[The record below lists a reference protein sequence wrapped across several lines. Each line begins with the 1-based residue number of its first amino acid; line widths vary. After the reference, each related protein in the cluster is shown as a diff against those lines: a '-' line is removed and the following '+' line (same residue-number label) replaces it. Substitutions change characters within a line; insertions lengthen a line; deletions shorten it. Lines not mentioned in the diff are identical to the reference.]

1 MWALLLNEAG
11 KLTPSDK
18 VIMNTV
24 SLSIGSNQNAEH
36 YIVSALNA
44 LRQRFLKL
52 TVSSVYESVAVGYA
66 GNNFLNLVV
75 VLDTAES
82 LGSLAGFL
90 KQLEDD
96 NGRRREQSRFSS
108 RTLDVDIL
116 TYGDL
121 EGVHEGIVLPRPEV
135 TQNAYVL
142 CPLAEVGG
150 QLVNPQYQ
158 LSYADLWQQY
168 DKRRQK
174 LWSIDFFW
182 GGQRISAAAPL
193 IPA

>member
-1 MWALLLNEAG
+1 LIPPA
-11 KLTPSDK
+11 K
-18 VIMNTV
+18 VVNTV
-24 SLSIGSNQNAEH
+24 SLSIGSNQHAEH
-36 YIVSALNA
+36 YITRALNA
-44 LRQRFLKL
+44 LRQRFLSL
-52 TVSSVYESVAVGYA
+52 SISSVYESVAVGYA
-66 GNNFLNLVV
+66 GDNFLNLVV

-82 LGSLAGFL
+82 LASLAAFL

-142 CPLAEVGG
+142 CPLAEIGG

-158 LSYADLWQQY
+158 LSYADLWRQY
-168 DKRRQK
+168 DKNRQQ
-174 LWSIDFFW
+174 LWPIDFFW
-182 GGQRISAAAPL
+182 GGQRISAAASL

>member
-1 MWALLLNEAG
+1 M
-11 KLTPSDK
+11 KPSDEAALK
-18 VIMNTV
+18 TV

-36 YIVSALNA
+36 YIVQALDA
-44 LRQRFLKL
+44 LQQRFYTLS
-52 TVSSVYESVAVGYA
+52 VSSVYESVAVGYA

-75 VLDTAES
+75 VLETAES
-82 LGSLAGFL
+82 LGSVAGFL

-96 NGRRREQSRFSS
+96 NGRVREQPRFSS

-121 EGVHEGIVLPRPEV
+121 EGVHAGIVLPRPEV

-142 CPLAEVGG
+142 RPLAEIGG
-150 QLVNPQYQ
+150 YLVNPQLQ
-158 LSYADLWQQY
+158 LSYADLWQRY
-168 DKRRQK
+168 DKRLQR

-182 GGQRISAAAPL
+182 GQRRISAAAPL
-193 IPA
+193 IPV